1 MKLLYDAG
9 LRGAHLFEVKT
20 KKMVDRYNACLEHL
34 GIEPTRLKTFSI
46 DKVGWSPQIAKEK
59 GDDHYLTHGLSNTVG
74 VILSVEQENASLHFP
89 YYSFEKSLMTKVFD
103 SLKTTLMDVTT
114 DTGVCLDI
122 DNDIS
127 RFRSPYDLLLVEHY
141 YVNFSTPIGIGEA
154 SKKQKELIV
163 NFEDDDAAWQD
174 PQARQELIDSVN
186 NYGDL
191 RRRKLSLHQVFFDET
206 ESFFTRNFGGVF
218 IFRPSKSDTYM
229 VMINEDQEDQ
239 IEAHP
244 YDGISVFTLSDKK
257 LLKVLR
263 KADILTRDL
272 RYWQGNKTNLERL
285 KDDILVESIADFCPK
300 NTDFITLTPTKKKA
314 LVRKY
319 DEYIPE
325 IYFEIENLL
334 RLFAVGRGVSE
345 VSPELDQLLLRPMR
359 SATPSEKI
367 VVQSFLSFINP
378 HDVVQLYRFN
388 KEKFYDDFA
397 TWPESRKRWAIWRI
411 ETHYKN
417 KS

>member
-263 KADILTRDL
+263 
-272 RYWQGNKTNLERL
+272 N
-285 KDDILVESIADFCPK
+285 
-300 NTDFITLTPTKKKA
+300 
-314 LVRKY
+314 